1 MHPAAPGA
9 MSEQSL
15 ILDITDTGR
24 GTSESQIARI
34 SVGATAGLTRNGD
47 ATLTSDCRTTAALAV
62 EITRLKAELDGIASE
77 LDERWGDRAT
87 TPAKSETPS
96 APPERERPSLHS
108 DLTVR
113 EVMTRDVKTVNRN
126 DRLSVAEDLM
136 QVGRF
141 RHVVV
146 VEEDGRLAGVVSQR
160 DLFYGALA
168 WSLGQGSEAHRRTL
182 EALPVKQVMTTNLAV
197 VEPDML
203 LSRAG
208 ALMIE
213 HRVGCLPVV
222 EHDRVV
228 GILTEGDFLAL
239 LA

>member
-1 MHPAAPGA
+1 

-24 GTSESQIARI
+24 GASESQIARI
-34 SVGATAGLTRNGD
+34 AVGATAGLTRNGD

-62 EITRLKAELDGIASE
+62 EITRLKKELDGIASE
-77 LDERWGDRAT
+77 LDERWGGGAT
-87 TPAKSETPS
+87 APAQSETPS
-96 APPERERPSLHS
+96 APPDTERPSLHS

-113 EVMTRDVKTVNRN
+113 EVMTRDVKTVSRN
-126 DRLSVAEDLM
+126 DRLSVADDLM
-136 QVGRF
+136 KVGRF

-208 ALMIE
+208 AMMIE

-222 EHDRVV
+222 EHDRVR

>member
-1 MHPAAPGA
+1 V
-9 MSEQSL
+9 
-15 ILDITDTGR
+15 
-24 GTSESQIARI
+24 GTS
-34 SVGATAGLTRNGD
+34 AGLTRSGD
-47 ATLTSDCRTTAALAV
+47 ATLTSDCRTIGALAA
-62 EITRLKAELDGIASE
+62 EITRLKAELDDIASE
-77 LDERWGDRAT
+77 LSERWGAEET
-87 TPAKSETPS
+87 APAKSEPASIESDT
-96 APPERERPSLHS
+96 ERPSLQS

-113 EVMTRDVKTVNRN
+113 EVMTHEVKTVSRN

-136 QVGRF
+136 KVGRF

-146 VEEDGRLAGVVSQR
+146 VEEDGQLAGVVSQR

-222 EHDRVV
+222 EQERVI